1 MAIEFDADETTLA
14 RLTGTRIIGKAEQA
28 EDS

>member
-14 RLTGTRIIGKAEQA
+14 RLTGTRIIGKAE
-28 EDS
+28 